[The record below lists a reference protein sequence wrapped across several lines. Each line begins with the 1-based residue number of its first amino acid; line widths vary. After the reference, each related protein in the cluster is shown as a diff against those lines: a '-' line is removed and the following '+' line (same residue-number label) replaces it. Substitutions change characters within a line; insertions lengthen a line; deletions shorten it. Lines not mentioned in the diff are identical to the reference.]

1 MEPPPPP
8 PPPQWSRDGLFWWD
22 GYRWIHRGAYPPDL
36 SPPPPPLY
44 PVSTFLKPSPGL
56 RIALIVALALEVA
69 LSGLFAVAFV
79 AGASQQRDAFSYAL
93 GFELIATFLLS
104 LVALVAVIVR
114 TAWSRWV
121 AIAAGIIVSL
131 TCLGLVLGIPIV
143 ITSARAPDLAPSPT

>member
-1 MEPPPPP
+1 
-8 PPPQWSRDGLFWWD
+8 
-22 GYRWIHRGAYPPDL
+22 
-36 SPPPPPLY
+36 
-44 PVSTFLKPSPGL
+44 VSTFLKPSPGL

-143 ITSARAPDLAPSPT
+143 ITAARAPDLAPRPT